1 MRLYIYTH
9 IYIQCTSMFLGWKS
23 CEFLEEHL
31 LAIPNVK
38 IIIPELC
45 RRRRSVSLQKA
56 CPTAA
61 ALLRP
66 EIFDQVCAICLVL
79 TWTCQRNPYTVTDR
93 SVATKINDEHI
104 YIYNLTKRINKN
116 YALNWWQFAR
126 QTNKVFATPVG
137 RWQQYRLCEGRHPKC
152 GKGQCSSS
160 CVRTLLSERIPALS
174 VKPWFLSFV
183 VAMMPLR
190 PSLVLAPCGV

>member
-1 MRLYIYTH
+1 MYTYIHIYIYTYLH
-9 IYIQCTSMFLGWKS
+9 ICIYAYIHIYVYTYIRIYIFTFIHIYIYTYIHIYIYTYIYTNLYSYLNTYIHTYIYIHMHICIHAFVYIHTQYIYIYIQCTSMFLGGKS

-31 LAIPNVK
+31 LAIPNMK

-104 YIYNLTKRINKN
+104 YI
-116 YALNWWQFAR
+116 
-126 QTNKVFATPVG
+126 
-137 RWQQYRLCEGRHPKC
+137 
-152 GKGQCSSS
+152 
-160 CVRTLLSERIPALS
+160 
-174 VKPWFLSFV
+174 
-183 VAMMPLR
+183 
-190 PSLVLAPCGV
+190 